1 MAQRKF
7 RAGGLAKAIAK
18 VKTIT
23 ALAEKLELTAQAVS
37 QWDTVPA
44 DRCLEVE
51 RVTGVSRYELR
62 PDIYGDERPIVRR
75 GRTSPRA
82 QARAA

>member
-18 VKTIT
+18 VRTIT
-23 ALAEKLELTAQAVS
+23 ALADKLGLTAQAVS
-37 QWDTVPA
+37 QWDSVPS

-51 RVTGVSRYELR
+51 RVTGVTRYELR
-62 PDIYGDERPIVRR
+62 PDIYGTDPAKSP
-75 GRTSPRA
+75 GRRA
-82 QARAA
+82 QAQAA